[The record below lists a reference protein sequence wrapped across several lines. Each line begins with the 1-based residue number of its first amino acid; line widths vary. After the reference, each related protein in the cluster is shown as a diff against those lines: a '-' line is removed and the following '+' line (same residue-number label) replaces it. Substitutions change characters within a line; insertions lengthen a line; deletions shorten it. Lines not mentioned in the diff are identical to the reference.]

1 MAGVSRSLG
10 LFGGAFDPP
19 HVGHVALAHAAVAHF
34 GLERLLVLV
43 VADPG
48 HKRTTAP
55 VDARLELARLAFE
68 DVRGAQ
74 FQIDRHART
83 VDFLEDR
90 KPLDAVFLVG
100 ADELADLTS
109 WKSPERVLELVE
121 LGVAMRPGVSDDEL
135 RETRARFPTPG
146 RISFFPL
153 QPLPVSSTEIRER
166 VARGEPIDG
175 LVPPKV
181 AEAIERLGL
190 YREG

>member
-1 MAGVSRSLG
+1 MAGVRRSLG

-19 HVGHVALAHAAVAHF
+19 HLGHVALARAAGEHF
-34 GLERLLVLV
+34 GLERLLILV

-55 VDARLELARLAFE
+55 VEARLELARLAFG
-68 DVRGAQ
+68 DVPGADVE
-74 FQIDRHART
+74 IDRHART
-83 VDFLEDR
+83 VDFLEER
-90 KPLDAVFLVG
+90 RPQDAVFLIG
-100 ADELADLTS
+100 GDELADFAS

-121 LGVAMRPGVSDDEL
+121 LGVALRPGVPELEL
-135 RETRARFPTPG
+135 REARARLPAPG

-153 QPLPVSSTEIRER
+153 QPVPVSSSGIRER
-166 VARGEPIDG
+166 IARGERIDG

-181 AEAIERLGL
+181 AAAIERLAL